1 MTRQTAAVLLTLTLS
16 VSAFATT
23 PRSSESIDWSKAER
37 NYVAALASDNLGLRH
52 SAASYIAEYRLPGAV
67 VSLIS
72 VLQSDKVEQM
82 RMSAAQALVQIGN
95 KEALDAV
102 QDAAMYDGSE
112 KVAKFCEQ
120 LLASEDGSLSLK

>member
-1 MTRQTAAVLLTLTLS
+1 MTRQTAAMLLSLTLS

-37 NYVAALASDNLGLRH
+37 NYVVALASDNIGLRH

-67 VSLIS
+67 VSLVN
-72 VLQSDKVEQM
+72 VLKHDKVEQM
-82 RMSAAQALVQIGN
+82 RMSAAQALVRIGN
-95 KEALDAV
+95 KEGLEAV

-120 LLASEDGSLSLK
+120 LLSSEDGSLSLK

>member
-95 KEALDAV
+95 KEGLDAV